1 MKVATIFCGLDICRM
16 TENQRSSAGS
26 LCDCQSVR
34 KKCYEN
40 EKKKET
46 YLLVVTCSIK
56 KKKKL
61 SCRNLHLTH
70 ENHHFI
76 PLV

>member
-34 KKCYEN
+34 EKKCYEN
-40 EKKKET
+40 EQKRDV
-46 YLLVVTCSIK
+46 LVTCSIK
-56 KKKKL
+56 KKKLKKL
-61 SCRNLHLTH
+61 SCRTLHLTH

>member
-34 KKCYEN
+34 
-40 EKKKET
+40 EKSVMKMNKKET
-46 YLLVVTCSIK
+46 CLLHV
-56 KKKKL
+56 
-61 SCRNLHLTH
+61 
-70 ENHHFI
+70 
-76 PLV
+76 